1 MADLRVRTID
11 ETEIPT
17 VLGDDIEFEGT
28 VEFTEPL
35 LVKGTLSGEVRSAS
49 ELFIA
54 PQAYLKANVAASRI
68 SVKGQ
73 VTGDLVASERIELF
87 AGATIQGNITTPDL
101 IVQSGGV
108 LQGSCTMV
116 QLTTEESGAPAG
128 EAPKDEQP

>member
-17 VLGDDIEFEGT
+17 VLAEDIEFEGT

-35 LVKGTLSGEVRSAS
+35 LVKGKLSGELRSAS

-54 PQAYLKANVAASRI
+54 PAARLDANVAASRI

-73 VTGDLVASERIELF
+73 INGDLIASERIELF
-87 AGATIQGNITTPDL
+87 AGATIRGNITTPDL
-101 IVQSGGV
+101 IIQSGGI

-116 QLTTEESGAPAG
+116 QPASEESGTPEG
-128 EAPKDEQP
+128 EAPEDEQP